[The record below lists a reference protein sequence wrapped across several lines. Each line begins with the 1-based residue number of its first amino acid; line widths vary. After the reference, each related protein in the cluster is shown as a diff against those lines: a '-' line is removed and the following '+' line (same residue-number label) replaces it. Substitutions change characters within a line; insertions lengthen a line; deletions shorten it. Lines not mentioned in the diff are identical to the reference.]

1 MPSSEGML
9 PERRLLERLIVWR
22 KERLDRLGLITPVR
36 LDDMSSRAVTRL
48 GCRRELHET
57 PFHRQML
64 SVAFM
69 LPLVGV
75 HAVSTM
81 PGSPE
86 MPALNASSACS
97 SVD

>member
-1 MPSSEGML
+1 
-9 PERRLLERLIVWR
+9 LLERLSVWR

-36 LDDMSSRAVTRL
+36 LDDMSSRAVTRP

-57 PFHRQML
+57 PFHRQM

-75 HAVSTM
+75 HAASTL